1 MDSNPVKQPSM
12 VHIDPVKQPSAVVE
26 GYGVTPI
33 NKRIIFNIHPT
44 LHKELKQRALDRNIT
59 MRAYIMKSILE
70 QIRREKEFE

>member
-1 MDSNPVKQPSM
+1 MDSNPVKQPS
-12 VHIDPVKQPSAVVE
+12 VVEIDPVKQPL
-26 GYGVTPI
+26 